1 MSEVRYGTAGWSF
14 QDWYG
19 AFYPTPPPAAA
30 GPGALFTGVLED
42 APDPDVGLAKRQPL
56 RFYARYFDLVEV
68 NSSFY
73 GIPRRT
79 TSESWARQTDER
91 PAGARPFWF
100 TFKLPQPMSHQGA
113 LEPRELDAFRE
124 ALAPLRER
132 GRLAGGLAQ
141 FPQHFPFSPASQER
155 LRRIR
160 AALPDL
166 DVIAEVRHAT
176 WASPAAAEFLAEL
189 ELTLASIDMPQGR
202 STLEPAATL
211 TRPQLAYVRL
221 HGRNAQ
227 AWFDPKAG
235 RDDKYDYLYGEGE
248 LDEWAERI
256 AGLSRLAERTIVV
269 ANNHFR
275 GKAPAN
281 ALELRARAGERVV
294 VPRPL
299 SATYARL
306 GRLSS

>member
-19 AFYPTPPPAAA
+19 AFYPTPAAA
-30 GPGALFTGVLED
+30 AEGPGSLFTGVLED
-42 APDPDVGLAKRQPL
+42 APDPDVALAKRQPL
-56 RFYARYFDLVEV
+56 RYYARFFDLVEV

-79 TSESWARQTDER
+79 TTESWARQTDER
-91 PAGARPFWF
+91 PAAARPFWF
-100 TFKLPQPMSHQGA
+100 TFKLPQPMSHQGV
-113 LEPRELDAFRE
+113 LEPREVDAFRE

-132 GRLAGGLAQ
+132 DRLAGVLAQ
-141 FPQHFPFSPASQER
+141 FPQHFPFSEASQER

-166 DVIAEVRHAT
+166 DLIAEVRHTT
-176 WASPAAAEFLAEL
+176 WASPAAADFLASL
-189 ELTLASIDMPQGR
+189 ELSLASIDMPQGR
-202 STLEPAATL
+202 NTLEPATTL
-211 TRPQLAYVRL
+211 TRPKLAYVRL

-256 AGLSRLAERTIVV
+256 AGLSRLADRTLVV

-281 ALELRARAGERVV
+281 ALELRARAGERVA

-306 GRLSS
+306 GRLGS